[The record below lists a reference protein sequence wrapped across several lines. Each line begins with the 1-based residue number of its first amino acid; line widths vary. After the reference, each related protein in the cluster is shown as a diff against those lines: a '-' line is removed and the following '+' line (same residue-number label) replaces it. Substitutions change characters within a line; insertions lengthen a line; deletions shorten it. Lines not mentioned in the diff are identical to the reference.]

1 MVVVGLVDVMVG
13 WWWWVGGWVGGRDG
27 GLVRPHEDT
36 LVGGGMVGA

>member
-1 MVVVGLVDVMVG
+1 MSG
-13 WWWWVGGWVGGRDG
+13 WWWWVDCGWVGGRDV